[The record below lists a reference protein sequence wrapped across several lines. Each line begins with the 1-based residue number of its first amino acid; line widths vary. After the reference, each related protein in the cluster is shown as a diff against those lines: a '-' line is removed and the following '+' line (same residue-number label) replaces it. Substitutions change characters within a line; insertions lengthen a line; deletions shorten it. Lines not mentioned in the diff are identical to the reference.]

1 MAVFNQLRVG
11 FYGKTADGSLRV
23 SAVER
28 RARTLTAE
36 YLKKARELD
45 RVYGNVP
52 EGEVGR
58 VERKLT
64 GYGQVRGFVFGAFGE
79 ASGGVHELVQRL
91 GETKVKAVGVQQG
104 RETVKGEMG
113 VIVGQVRRLLSV
125 TAVRAQGERSWWRNR
140 GSKEEEATCWVSGG
154 EMGKGEGG
162 SGGGEE
168 ARKACG
174 QERTLPP

>member
-1 MAVFNQLRVG
+1 MIPAEALTRMERDRKCQALVPDFRLELPCATGGTKTQLAELKVISCCPSQYHVAPPPPRPGRDFV
-11 FYGKTADGSLRV
+11 R
-23 SAVER
+23 AVER

-36 YLKKARELD
+36 YLKKAREVD

-64 GYGQVRGFVFGAFGE
+64 GYGQVRGLVFGAFGE

-91 GETKVKAVGVQQG
+91 GETRVKAVGIQQG

-113 VIVGQVRRLLSV
+113 VIVG
-125 TAVRAQGERSWWRNR
+125 
-140 GSKEEEATCWVSGG
+140 
-154 EMGKGEGG
+154 
-162 SGGGEE
+162 
-168 ARKACG
+168 
-174 QERTLPP
+174 